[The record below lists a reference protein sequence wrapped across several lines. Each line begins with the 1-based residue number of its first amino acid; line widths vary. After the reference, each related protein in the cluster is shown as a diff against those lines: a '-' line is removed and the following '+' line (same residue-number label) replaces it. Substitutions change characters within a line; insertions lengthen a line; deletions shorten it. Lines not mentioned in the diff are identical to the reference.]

1 MRPNVLVVEDEGN
14 IRELVSLHLRL
25 EEMTP
30 VEAADGQTGL
40 DAARTTRFDL
50 VILDLMLPQID
61 GVTATPPT
69 PTPQSSCSPRDARS
83 PTKCSDWTA
92 ERTTT

>member
-40 DAARTTRFDL
+40 DAARVVVPMPGL
-50 VILDLMLPQID
+50 
-61 GVTATPPT
+61 
-69 PTPQSSCSPRDARS
+69 
-83 PTKCSDWTA
+83 
-92 ERTTT
+92 